1 MDYENFHKIFCDV
14 IPVVQKA
21 APTISTLLGSPV
33 TGMIIGL
40 FASLVGENACDE
52 HQIASAMRDD
62 PDLFAKLQKLE
73 ATHSKWLKQ

>member
-1 MDYENFHKIFCDV
+1 MDYPDFQKVFCDL

-40 FASLVGENACDE
+40 FASIVGENACEPD
-52 HQIASAMRDD
+52 QIASAMKDD
-62 PDLFAKLQKLE
+62 PYLFEKLQKLE
-73 ATHSKWLKQ
+73 ATHGKWLKQ